1 MTPLIFHLLWIN
13 AWMTPEM
20 KLSARQPQSITSM
33 CNLHYLWLNPLMIN
47 GQSITLLL
55 LIANPI
61 QVNPTQLKTATKHKD
76 QLSKIINRRSLPKS
90 NKSKETRQ
98 MLEFG
103 VQLVFNMVIVS
114 MTHWPI
120 LNIRCQQQLEPNYQM
135 LFSNTLITQI
145 ILHGYLM
152 RGCGLWTQDA
162 VAWRTDQRPSGQS
175 SGTNDRS
182 NIWDL
187 FEYHYWFLT

>member
-1 MTPLIFHLLWIN
+1 
-13 AWMTPEM
+13 
-20 KLSARQPQSITSM
+20 
-33 CNLHYLWLNPLMIN
+33 MIN

-114 MTHWPI
+114 MTH
-120 LNIRCQQQLEPNYQM
+120 
-135 LFSNTLITQI
+135 
-145 ILHGYLM
+145 
-152 RGCGLWTQDA
+152 
-162 VAWRTDQRPSGQS
+162 
-175 SGTNDRS
+175 
-182 NIWDL
+182 
-187 FEYHYWFLT
+187 